1 MAHALP
7 LPANGSDECLVRVPG
22 GAVGSK
28 GLLQGKA
35 QVGLFEGELL
45 FVAVVGVDAIEQDL
59 AVARGEL
66 AQGFKMVAET
76 QAVLVRCGVNVVVSG
91 SVGKRQAVRQQFL
104 VGCSGVVVI
113 RVVACQVGV
122 EVGNGVTVG
131 AVVSGVAT
139 GDAARAPDDVS
150 GEFVAAELAVVLDE
164 VADVLFEGVF
174 LFFTEGGGCLCEVGE
189 QGDLCDG
196 FTVFDGGI
204 GVAAGVEGGARDGA
218 FVFEGIVVGAAV
230 VDVEGEQGSGG
241 IYRCRVVDGSEAA
254 VKAEDGVG
262 GVECEGVLA
271 AFGRVGFV
279 LAAAVF
285 LDIEEDGI
293 EFFGAD
299 VATAPGADAFG
310 QRRVGA

>member
-1 MAHALP
+1 M
-7 LPANGSDECLVRVPG
+7 RVPG

-45 FVAVVGVDAIEQDL
+45 FVAVVGVDAIKQGL
-59 AVARGEL
+59 AVAWREL
-66 AQGFKMVAET
+66 AQGFKMAAEA
-76 QAVLVRCGVNVVVSG
+76 QAVLMRCGVNRVVG
-91 SVGKRQAVRQQFL
+91 GGIGKRQAVRQQFL
-104 VGCSGVVVI
+104 VACSGVVVV
-113 RVVACQVGV
+113 RVVARQIGV
-122 EVGNGVTVG
+122 EVGDGVAVG

-164 VADVLFEGVF
+164 VADVLFKGVF
-174 LFFTEGGGCLCEVGE
+174 LFFAEGGSCLCEVGE

-196 FTVFDGGI
+196 FAVFDGGI
-204 GVAAGVEGGARDGA
+204 GVAAGVEGGARDDA
-218 FVFEGIVVGAAV
+218 FVFEGVVVGAAV
-230 VDVEGEQGSGG
+230 VDVEGEQGGSG
-241 IYRCRVVDGSEAA
+241 IYRRRVVDRSEAA

-262 GVECEGVLA
+262 GVEREGVLA
-271 AFGRVGFV
+271 AFGRVNFV
-279 LAAAVF
+279 LVAAVF
-285 LDIEEDGI
+285 LDVEEDGI
-293 EFFGAD
+293 KFFGAD